1 VLLKA
6 WIRLAVAIAAGIAVV
21 LAGVH
26 VGLDVGGGGHPAS
39 PSTTMGSPSTVVRAS
54 VSTVTVTRVRTRV
67 VTEPPT
73 GHGIHIAYGAFA
85 GKVRI
90 VGAQWHPYD
99 RTIGAARV
107 DMQAEYTGKAGCR
120 AVRSLGV
127 AATLFDSAG
136 RIAETSSTDVFALA
150 RGVRTPIT
158 IRFFSRTAHGRIE
171 LVVTKLSC

>member
-1 VLLKA
+1 
-6 WIRLAVAIAAGIAVV
+6 
-21 LAGVH
+21 
-26 VGLDVGGGGHPAS
+26 
-39 PSTTMGSPSTVVRAS
+39 
-54 VSTVTVTRVRTRV
+54 VTVTETEKHV

-120 AVRSLGV
+120 AVKSLGV
-127 AATLFDSAG
+127 AATLFDSPG
-136 RIAETSSTDVFALA
+136 RIAETSSTDVFDLA

-171 LVVTKLSC
+171 LVVTKLNC